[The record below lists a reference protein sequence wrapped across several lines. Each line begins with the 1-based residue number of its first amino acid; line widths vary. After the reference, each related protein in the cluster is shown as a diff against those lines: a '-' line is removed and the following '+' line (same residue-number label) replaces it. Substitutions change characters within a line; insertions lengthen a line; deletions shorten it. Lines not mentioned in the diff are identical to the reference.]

1 VDAAVAAASVGRDR
15 RPSPFRRHERSRDAP
30 AYENFGGRAHP
41 QFIIEQ
47 HGATLELVDA
57 RWLEA
62 GDFTFALYR
71 NRTPATATAQ
81 PATTGRPKERG

>member
-1 VDAAVAAASVGRDR
+1 LRQAPEVIVVHHPFAATSEVETPA
-15 RPSPFRRHERSRDAP
+15 

-41 QFIIEQ
+41 QSIIEQ